1 MNLEDPHMDARE
13 QAFLQMMEVQRERYR
28 RALPGKIAALEAL
41 WREAWLDGDAHARL
55 EELLRGAHGLAGS
68 GATFG
73 LAEVGTQARIL
84 ERRLQALLDS
94 DGRPDPAQSA
104 QVAAAMEMLKGR
116 VATLQP

>member
-1 MNLEDPHMDARE
+1 MDRRK
-13 QAFLQMMEVQRERYR
+13 QAFLRAMEAQGASYR
-28 RALPGKIAALEAL
+28 RALPGKVATLEAL
-41 WREAWLDGDAHARL
+41 WREAWLDRDPQGRL

-73 LAEVGTQARIL
+73 LADVGTQARVL

-94 DGRPDPAQSA
+94 DGEPDPAQSE

-116 VATLQP
+116 VAALQP